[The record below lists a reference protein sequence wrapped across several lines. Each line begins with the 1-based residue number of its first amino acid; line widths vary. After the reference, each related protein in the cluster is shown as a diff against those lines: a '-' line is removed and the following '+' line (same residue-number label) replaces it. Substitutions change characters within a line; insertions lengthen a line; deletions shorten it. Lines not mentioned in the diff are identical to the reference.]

1 MMTLA
6 RTLMIAIIP
15 WARYGIV
22 VVVIVGRVTILL
34 KGGSIATNSCVITKS
49 TSRLLRNSYPLFNMT
64 SCYSVG
70 AGLYFPVYM

>member
-1 MMTLA
+1 MMKLA

-22 VVVIVGRVTILL
+22 VIVGRVTILL
-34 KGGSIATNSCVITKS
+34 KGGPIATNSCVITKS
-49 TSRLLRNSYPLFNMT
+49 TSRLLRNSYPLFSMT

-70 AGLYFPVYM
+70 AGLYFPIYI